1 MKLRRLRIKI
11 FYEAKFNAINFLN
24 NHRFKG
30 KIRPRKYGRIR
41 SESIHRGLRNLKVLI
56 TMSQNSTFP
65 VI

>member
-30 KIRPRKYGRIR
+30 KIRPWKYGRIR
-41 SESIHRGLRNLKVLI
+41 SESIN
-56 TMSQNSTFP
+56 SQRFEEF
-65 VI
+65 